1 MASSRARMAKL
12 VDRAIMY
19 KLKHPSRDPELPP
32 GSQQPR
38 REKEQ
43 WLLDDQTNK
52 YRALSDV
59 PLRARCD
66 PQTKAKDVHA
76 KMKAKKEGKP
86 VDDMYASLPACAC
99 LCLLKHAAR
108 SLAQSWGSGFSLSG
122 WGSRLILIPSLVI
135 PRWR

>member
-1 MASSRARMAKL
+1 MAKL

-19 KLKHPSRDPELPP
+19 KLKHPYRDAELPP

-86 VDDMYASLPACAC
+86 VEDMYATCCPLAAYAAS
-99 LCLLKHAAR
+99 LLKHAAR
-108 SLAQSWGSGFSLSG
+108 PLAQPWGSGYSLSG
-122 WGSRLILIPSLVI
+122 WGSRLILIPPLLI

>member
-1 MASSRARMAKL
+1 MAKL

-86 VDDMYASLPACAC
+86 VDDMYASAC
-99 LCLLKHAAR
+99 LCLPV
-108 SLAQSWGSGFSLSG
+108 LAETRGSVSGPVLGF
-122 WGSRLILIPSLVI
+122 RL
-135 PRWR
+135 